1 MSAAFHRHDQGDV
14 PLSPLLPTLFTGHG
28 APTYALAPGD
38 SGAALAAFVR
48 GLPGVR
54 AVLMVSAHWDT
65 PVPTVGSALAPETVH
80 DFWGFPAEL
89 YDIDYP
95 APGAPHL
102 AQRVQAL
109 LGEAGFAARLDP
121 QRGLDH
127 GAWIPAR
134 VMFPAANVP
143 VVPLSL
149 QSQHDPAYH
158 LRLGAALAPLAGEG
172 VLIVASGN
180 LTHNLQHFMA
190 VRLGA
195 RVPAYV
201 AEFQEWMGRKL
212 ADNDTAALLAY
223 RQEAPGAAA
232 AHPSDEHL
240 LPLYVALGAAGAN
253 ARAERLYSGV
263 SEGVIAMDS
272 FAFWP
277 RAVH

>member
-1 MSAAFHRHDQGDV
+1 MSAARFLHGTANV
-14 PLSPLLPTLFTGHG
+14 PLSPILPTLFTGHG
-28 APTYALAPGD
+28 APTYALAPGE
-38 SGAALAAFVR
+38 SGAALADFVR
-48 GLPGVR
+48 RLPGVR

-65 PVPTVGSALAPETVH
+65 PTPAVGGALQPETIH
-80 DFWGFPAEL
+80 DFWGFPAPL

-102 AQRVQAL
+102 ATRVKAL
-109 LGEAGFAARLDP
+109 LDEAGFAARIDP
-121 QRGLDH
+121 TRGLDH

-134 VMFPAANVP
+134 VMFPAADVP
-143 VVPLSL
+143 VLPLSV
-149 QSQHDPAYH
+149 QSRQDPAYH

-180 LTHNLQHFMA
+180 LTHNLAHFA
-190 VRLGA
+190 SARLSG

-201 AEFQEWMGRKL
+201 PAFQEWMWHHL
-212 ADNDTAALLAY
+212 ATNDTAALLDY
-223 RQEAPGAAA
+223 RQQAPGARE

-253 ARAERLYSGV
+253 ARAARLFRGIADA
-263 SEGVIAMDS
+263 VIAMDS

-277 RAVH
+277 QAAH